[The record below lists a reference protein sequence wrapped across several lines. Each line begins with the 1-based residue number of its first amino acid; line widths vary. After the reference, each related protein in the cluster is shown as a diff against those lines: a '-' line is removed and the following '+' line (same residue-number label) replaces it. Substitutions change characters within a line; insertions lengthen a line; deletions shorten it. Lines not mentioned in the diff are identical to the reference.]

1 VCAVLCALPLPV
13 VTDYKAFVKL
23 TWFLLFFGGFILPPV
38 TGVMVN
44 SVAET
49 KRPQANS
56 VAQLSYSLLGYLPG
70 PIVYGFVASVSGQR
84 YALGVLVYSTIISIG
99 LLNYGIY
106 LRILRDKQDPLR

>member
-1 VCAVLCALPLPV
+1 MCAVLCALPLPV

-70 PIVYGFVASVSGQR
+70 PIVYGFAASVSG
-84 YALGVLVYSTIISIG
+84 
-99 LLNYGIY
+99 
-106 LRILRDKQDPLR
+106 

>member
-1 VCAVLCALPLPV
+1 M
-13 VTDYKAFVKL
+13 
-23 TWFLLFFGGFILPPV
+23 PPV